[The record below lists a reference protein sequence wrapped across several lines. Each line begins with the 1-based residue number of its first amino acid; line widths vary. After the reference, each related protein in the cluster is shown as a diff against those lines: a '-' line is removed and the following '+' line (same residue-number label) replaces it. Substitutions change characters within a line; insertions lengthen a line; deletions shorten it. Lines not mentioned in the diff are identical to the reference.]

1 MTRGHSAVGGAL
13 AAALL
18 LSGCTGGDSTLTS
31 AGGAPATSSAP
42 LTVAAEQPTSLG
54 LTWAD
59 GGPVLV
65 GQLAPARDV
74 DTDADFTREATI
86 VDLDPV
92 RARADDTLI
101 VRQVG
106 AVDMGSMTILES
118 DLLGRI
124 RAGGTMDPFTAVGSS
139 GGSATSIVDVDV
151 AEDAVA
157 WTDTTSLHET
167 QWRVLTATDAGVA
180 AVVATSDEFDGADQI
195 GPEPQPT
202 LHDGRVYFIV
212 PGAGSPGD
220 GSYTPGTLVSRLPDG
235 SDHRVDAEDVDW
247 TAATETGLYVAQGRE
262 DEATTISAVRPDG
275 VVEPVL
281 EAQTAAHTVAA
292 HGRWLA
298 LDTGAH
304 AVVLD
309 PTAREAYALPV
320 AESAQVSSVSIG
332 DDLVAWTFFGE
343 RSDVQVPSVVVDLR
357 SKRVVR
363 LTGLLGFAQAL
374 GGDLV
379 VLRSWEEDGAAAD
392 GSGSANATLVRWQRA
407 AAAP

>member
-1 MTRGHSAVGGAL
+1 
-13 AAALL
+13 
-18 LSGCTGGDSTLTS
+18 
-31 AGGAPATSSAP
+31 
-42 LTVAAEQPTSLG
+42 
-54 LTWAD
+54 
-59 GGPVLV
+59 
-65 GQLAPARDV
+65 V
-74 DTDADFTREATI
+74 DTDTDFAREATV

-220 GSYTPGTLVSRLPDG
+220 GTYTPGTLVSRLPDG

-262 DEATTISAVRPDG
+262 DEATTISAVQPDG

-281 EAQTAAHTVAA
+281 EAQTTIHTVA
-292 HGRWLA
+292 
-298 LDTGAH
+298 
-304 AVVLD
+304 
-309 PTAREAYALPV
+309 ALPV